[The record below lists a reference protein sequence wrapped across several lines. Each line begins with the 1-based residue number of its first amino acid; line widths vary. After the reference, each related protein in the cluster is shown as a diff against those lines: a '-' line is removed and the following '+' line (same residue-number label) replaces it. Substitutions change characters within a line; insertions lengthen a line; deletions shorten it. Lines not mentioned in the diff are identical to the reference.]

1 MNGGT
6 FDGALLTMEQR
17 QLRLFYKD
25 ILNLA
30 AKSNAIVSGDY
41 FDLTVYNLQKEHF
54 SDRVHAFVR
63 FSDDEKLLIISGFN
77 TAVEDVRI
85 EIPEEIAIKMGL
97 DKEKVYIARDLLW
110 KEVEVGFDENFG
122 FTLKIKPYSCFI
134 FKIK

>member
-1 MNGGT
+1 
-6 FDGALLTMEQR
+6 MEQR

-54 SDRVHAFVR
+54 SDRVHAVVR